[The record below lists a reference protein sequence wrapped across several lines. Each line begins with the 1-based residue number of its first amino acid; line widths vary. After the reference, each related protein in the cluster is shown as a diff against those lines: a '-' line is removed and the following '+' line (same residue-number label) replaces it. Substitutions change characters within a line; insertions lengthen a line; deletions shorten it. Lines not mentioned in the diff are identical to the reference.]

1 MDRPTKW
8 KGIQTNFCIFQGE
21 VVEDPVENGGFHF
34 IKLETKVVTRDAN
47 GQFTEIP
54 QIIPLL
60 VEPSGPVSAVAHIK
74 TGRKLQAWCVYK
86 SWKDT
91 YQEHHA
97 FSVKTL
103 DLGDK
108 PYDGPK
114 QERTGAPPIPR

>member
-1 MDRPTKW
+1 MAEKSKW

-34 IKLETKVVTRDAN
+34 IKLEAKVVTRDAN

-54 QIIPLL
+54 QVIPLL
-60 VEPSGPVSAVAHIK
+60 VEPSGPVSAVTHIK
-74 TGRKLQAWCVYK
+74 AGRKLQAWCVYK
-86 SWKDT
+86 SWRDSN
-91 YQEHHA
+91 QEHHA

-114 QERTGAPPIPR
+114 QERTGTPTFPK